1 MKIPW
6 AKVLIYILLVFISL
20 AVAFPILWLLDTSLK
35 TYPQIYAFPIQYIP
49 KPVTFQHYY
58 DVLVTHDF
66 FRYFMNSTIISTG
79 TGILSVALAIFPA
92 YAFSRFEFPSKKAF
106 FIAIL
111 MCQMFPQV
119 VFVVPLFILLKTL
132 NLIDTLQGVI
142 LTYLPFTTPI
152 AIWLLVN
159 FFRDV
164 PIELEEAALLD
175 GCTGFQTF
183 LRIVFPLSLPGLAA
197 VTIYSFLFSWGELMF
212 AMSYLQNTRNQT
224 IPILLSLFVGQY
236 ESRWG
241 QMFAGS
247 IIATVPALII
257 FAYLQKHF
265 VKGLTAGALKG

>member
-6 AKVLIYILLVFISL
+6 IKVLIYVLLIIVSL
-20 AVAFPILWLLDTSLK
+20 LVAFPILWLLDTSLK

-49 KPVTFQHYY
+49 KPFTFEHYY

-66 FRYFMNSTIISTG
+66 FRFFMNSTIISLG
-79 TGILSVALAIFPA
+79 TGILSVALATLPA

-119 VFVVPLFILLKTL
+119 VFVVPFLILLKTL
-132 NLIDTLQGVI
+132 GLMDTLQGVI

-175 GCTGFQTF
+175 GCSRFQTF
-183 LRIVFPLSLPGLAA
+183 LRIVLPLTLSGLAA

-212 AMSYLQNTRNQT
+212 AMSFLQATKNQT
-224 IPILLSLFVGQY
+224 IPMLLSLFVGQY

-247 IIATVPALII
+247 IIATIPALLI
-257 FAYLQKHF
+257 FAYLQRHF
-265 VKGLTAGALKG
+265 VKGLTAGAVKG